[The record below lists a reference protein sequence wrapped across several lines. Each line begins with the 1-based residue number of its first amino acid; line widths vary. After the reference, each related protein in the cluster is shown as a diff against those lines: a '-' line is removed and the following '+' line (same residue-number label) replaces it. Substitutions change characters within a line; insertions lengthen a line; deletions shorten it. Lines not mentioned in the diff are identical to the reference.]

1 MIRPILILALLVI
14 IFYIAYKFF
23 PKLKVFLLRVIKSPF
38 IFIILKNLIRLLLRK
53 F

>member
-1 MIRPILILALLVI
+1 MIRPILILALLFI
-14 IFYIAYKFF
+14 TFYIAYKFF

-38 IFIILKNLIRLLLRK
+38 IFIILKNLIRLLLRR